1 VDQDFF
7 FKIPILIAGNMLST
21 YMTNHWFISGE
32 IGIGETPKM
41 RSAENAQHPPAES
54 EQPRAE
60 VNASIFLIKYN
71 NVYEK

>member
-1 VDQDFF
+1 
-7 FKIPILIAGNMLST
+7 
-21 YMTNHWFISGE
+21 MTNHWFISGE